1 MDTDD
6 AHSYPKERRNT
17 VNRLNK
23 RAVYDYGTVHGIV
36 NAASVVHV
44 SFLPPPPSGSSGD
57 PWERMPIILPMI
69 GKIGVYP
76 KSDDDSPVCY
86 LHGHVSSRLMKIS
99 STASPSDIGESDGLP
114 ICIAATHVDGLV
126 LALSPFS
133 HSYNYRSAVL
143 QGSATVVSDLD
154 EKLWAMTLLTNGVLP
169 QRWENSRNPPTGAEI
184 QTTRILRVRIVSASA
199 KIRAEGPHDERS
211 DVQNEELVGRV
222 WTGVVPVFE
231 GFGEPVPS
239 SYNGVRTIPED
250 IREYLRRENVKRKN
264 DAIRAAKNGD
274 HSVVE

>member
-6 AHSYPKERRNT
+6 ADSYPKEQRNT
-17 VNRLNK
+17 VNRLSK
-23 RAVYDYGTVHGIV
+23 RAAYDHETIHDIV

-44 SFLPPPPSGSSGD
+44 SFLPLTPSSTYDD
-57 PWERMPIILPMI
+57 PKERMPIILPMI
-69 GKIGVYP
+69 GKMGVYP
-76 KSDDDSPVCY
+76 NGGDDAPVCY
-86 LHGHVSSRLMKIS
+86 LHGHISSRLMKIS
-99 STASPSDIGESDGLP
+99 PTVSSSDAGESDGLP
-114 ICIAATHVDGLV
+114 VCIAATHVDGLV

-143 QGSATVVSDLD
+143 QGTVIVVSDVD

-169 QRWENSRNPPTGAEI
+169 QRWETSRNPPTSAEM
-184 QTTRILRVRIVSASA
+184 QSTRILKARIVSASA

-211 DVQNEELVGRV
+211 DVQNEELVKRV

-239 SYNGVRTIPED
+239 TYNGVRTIPED
-250 IREYLRRENVKRKN
+250 IREYLRQENVKRKN
-264 DAIRAAKNGD
+264 DAIRAAKGGD
-274 HSVVE
+274 HKVVE

>member
-1 MDTDD
+1 
-6 AHSYPKERRNT
+6 
-17 VNRLNK
+17 
-23 RAVYDYGTVHGIV
+23 
-36 NAASVVHV
+36 
-44 SFLPPPPSGSSGD
+44 
-57 PWERMPIILPMI
+57 MI

-86 LHGHVSSRLMKIS
+86 LHGRNAFQACIFLAPFEHTLGHVSSRLMKIS

-169 QRWENSRNPPTGAEI
+169 QRWENSRNPPTGAEM

-199 KIRAEGPHDERS
+199 KIRAEGPHDERL

-222 WTGVVPVFE
+222 WTGVVPVSLADLKNFFGEPTCIGFQVFE

-239 SYNGVRTIPED
+239 TYNGVRTTPED

-264 DAIRAAKNGD
+264 DAIRAAKGGD